1 MLKPSKR
8 RIKKPSAA
16 VVVSPKAA
24 AYSSVPSTVTVHH
37 DEPVAPSVG
46 RGPAAVDKDVL
57 FVPPPLGGLEG
68 RPSDVEDHIDVEVH
82 EEDSTSEFE
91 PESTSNSSDSNRSV
105 GGNSLVTVSEGNEEG
120 D

>member
-1 MLKPSKR
+1 MCF
-8 RIKKPSAA
+8 
-16 VVVSPKAA
+16 
-24 AYSSVPSTVTVHH
+24 SS
-37 DEPVAPSVG
+37 
-46 RGPAAVDKDVL
+46 
-57 FVPPPLGGLEG
+57 PPPLGGLEG

-82 EEDSTSEFE
+82 EEDSTSKFE